1 MSNTEQQIEQEI
13 QDKGLNAPRLTPDY
27 IDSVISGEHYFTAYE
42 GTQGCELEHRR
53 SAGEPIEVNPISAAE
68 KLCKNPLKLLTF
80 CILVLKNGFTVTGE
94 SACASPENFN
104 ADIGKDV
111 AWRDAKEQIWP
122 LEGYL
127 LKQNLYEQKQ
137 SQDMLKGFLEDDNCE
152 GGGCKI

>member
-1 MSNTEQQIEQEI
+1 MDLEQEI
-13 QDKGLNAPRLTPDY
+13 QNKGANVAPRITPSHIEDC
-27 IDSVISGEHYFTAYE
+27 IASVHFFTAAD
-42 GTQGCELEHRR
+42 GVNGAKRPDAVIMDDSLQSLE
-53 SAGEPIEVNPISAAE
+53 
-68 KLCKNPLKLLTF
+68 LLTI
-80 CILVLKNGFTVTGE
+80 CVLVLKNGFTVVGK

-152 GGGCKI
+152 DGGCKI

>member
-1 MSNTEQQIEQEI
+1 MDLEQEI
-13 QDKGLNAPRLTPDY
+13 QNKGANVAPRITPSRIEDC
-27 IDSVISGEHYFTAYE
+27 IASVHFFTAAD
-42 GTQGCELEHRR
+42 GVNGAKRPDAVIGDDSLQSLE
-53 SAGEPIEVNPISAAE
+53 
-68 KLCKNPLKLLTF
+68 LLTI
-80 CILVLKNGFTVTGE
+80 CVLVLKNGFTVVGK

-137 SQDMLKGFLEDDNCE
+137 SQDMLKGFLEDDNCD

>member
-1 MSNTEQQIEQEI
+1 MDLEQEI
-13 QDKGLNAPRLTPDY
+13 QDKGANVAPRITPSHIEDC
-27 IDSVISGEHYFTAYE
+27 IASVHFFTAADGATAVMGDSDTISNE
-42 GTQGCELEHRR
+42 SLQSLE
-53 SAGEPIEVNPISAAE
+53 
-68 KLCKNPLKLLTF
+68 LLTI
-80 CILVLKNGFTVTGE
+80 CVLVLKNGFTVVGK

-104 ADIGKDV
+104 AEIGKDV

-137 SQDMLKGFLEDDNCE
+137 SRDMLKGFLEDDNCE

>member
-1 MSNTEQQIEQEI
+1 MDLEQEI
-13 QDKGLNAPRLTPDY
+13 QNKGANVAPRITPSHIEDC
-27 IDSVISGEHYFTAYE
+27 IASVHFFTAAD
-42 GTQGCELEHRR
+42 GT
-53 SAGEPIEVNPISAAE
+53 VAALGRDDVVSDE
-68 KLCKNPLKLLTF
+68 SMQALKLLTI
-80 CILVLKNGFTVTGE
+80 CVLVLKNGFTVVGK

-104 ADIGKDV
+104 AEIGKDV

>member
-1 MSNTEQQIEQEI
+1 MDLEQEI
-13 QDKGLNAPRLTPDY
+13 QNKGANVAPRITPSHIEDC
-27 IDSVISGEHYFTAYE
+27 IASVHFFTAAD
-42 GTQGCELEHRR
+42 GT
-53 SAGEPIEVNPISAAE
+53 VAALGRDDVVSDE
-68 KLCKNPLKLLTF
+68 SMQALKLLTI
-80 CILVLKNGFTVTGE
+80 CVLVLKNGFTVIGK

-104 ADIGKDV
+104 AGIGKDV

-152 GGGCKI
+152 GEGCKI

>member
-1 MSNTEQQIEQEI
+1 MDLEQEI
-13 QDKGLNAPRLTPDY
+13 QNKGANVAPRITTSHIEDC
-27 IDSVISGEHYFTAYE
+27 IASVHFFTAE
-42 GTQGCELEHRR
+42 DGVVGADLAASSKQTT
-53 SAGEPIEVNPISAAE
+53 PIPDS
-68 KLCKNPLKLLTF
+68 LKLLTI
-80 CILVLKNGFTVTGE
+80 CVLVLKNGFTVVGK
-94 SACASPENFN
+94 SACASPENYN

>member
-1 MSNTEQQIEQEI
+1 MKLEQHIKEA
-13 QDKGLNAPRLTPDY
+13 GANVAPRITPSHIEDC
-27 IDSVISGEHYFTAYE
+27 IASVHFFTAAD
-42 GTQGCELEHRR
+42 GATAVMGDSDTISNDSLQSLE
-53 SAGEPIEVNPISAAE
+53 
-68 KLCKNPLKLLTF
+68 LLTI
-80 CILVLKNGFTVTGE
+80 CVMVLKNGFTVVGK

>member
-1 MSNTEQQIEQEI
+1 MELEQHIKEA
-13 QDKGLNAPRLTPDY
+13 GANVAPRITPSHIEDC
-27 IDSVISGEHYFTAYE
+27 IASVHFFTAAD
-42 GTQGCELEHRR
+42 GVA
-53 SAGEPIEVNPISAAE
+53 AGMGDSDTISNDSLQA
-68 KLCKNPLKLLTF
+68 LSLLTI
-80 CILVLKNGFTVTGE
+80 CVLVLKNGFTVVGK

>member
-1 MSNTEQQIEQEI
+1 MDLEQEI
-13 QDKGLNAPRLTPDY
+13 QNKGANVAPRITPSHIEDC
-27 IDSVISGEHYFTAYE
+27 IASVHFFTAAD
-42 GTQGCELEHRR
+42 GVNGAKRPDAVIMDDSLQSLE
-53 SAGEPIEVNPISAAE
+53 
-68 KLCKNPLKLLTF
+68 LLTI
-80 CILVLKNGFTVTGE
+80 CVLVLKNGFTVVGK

>member
-1 MSNTEQQIEQEI
+1 MDLEQEI
-13 QDKGLNAPRLTPDY
+13 QNKGANVAPRITPSHIEDC
-27 IDSVISGEHYFTAYE
+27 IASVHFFTAADGVNSAKRPDTVISDDSL
-42 GTQGCELEHRR
+42 QSLE
-53 SAGEPIEVNPISAAE
+53 
-68 KLCKNPLKLLTF
+68 LLTI
-80 CILVLKNGFTVTGE
+80 CVLVLKNGFTIVGK
-94 SACASPENFN
+94 SACASPENYN

>member
-1 MSNTEQQIEQEI
+1 MDLEQEI
-13 QDKGLNAPRLTPDY
+13 QNKGANVAPRITPSHIEDC
-27 IDSVISGEHYFTAYE
+27 IASVHFFTAAD
-42 GTQGCELEHRR
+42 GATAVMGDSDTISNGSLQSLE
-53 SAGEPIEVNPISAAE
+53 
-68 KLCKNPLKLLTF
+68 LLTI
-80 CILVLKNGFTVTGE
+80 CVMVLKNGFTVVGK

-137 SQDMLKGFLEDDNCE
+137 SQDMLKGFLEDDSCE

>member
-1 MSNTEQQIEQEI
+1 MDLEQDI
-13 QDKGLNAPRLTPDY
+13 QNKGANVAPRITPSHIEDC
-27 IDSVISGEHYFTAYE
+27 IASVHFFTAADGARASMSLTE
-42 GTQGCELEHRR
+42 GVPDT
-53 SAGEPIEVNPISAAE
+53 SIEALN
-68 KLCKNPLKLLTF
+68 LLTI
-80 CILVLKNGFTVTGE
+80 CVLVLKNGFTVVGK

-137 SQDMLKGFLEDDNCE
+137 SQDMLKGFLEEDNCE

>member
-1 MSNTEQQIEQEI
+1 MDLEQEI
-13 QDKGLNAPRLTPDY
+13 QNKGANVAPRITPSHIEDC
-27 IDSVISGEHYFTAYE
+27 IASVHFFTAAD
-42 GTQGCELEHRR
+42 GVNGAKRPDAVIMDDSLQSLE
-53 SAGEPIEVNPISAAE
+53 
-68 KLCKNPLKLLTF
+68 LLTI
-80 CILVLKNGFTVTGE
+80 CVLVLKNGFTVVGK

-111 AWRDAKEQIWP
+111 AWRDAKEQIWH

>member
-1 MSNTEQQIEQEI
+1 MDLEQEI
-13 QDKGLNAPRLTPDY
+13 QNKGANVAPRITPSHIEDC
-27 IDSVISGEHYFTAYE
+27 IASVHFFTAADGVNSAKRPDTVISDDSL
-42 GTQGCELEHRR
+42 QSLE
-53 SAGEPIEVNPISAAE
+53 
-68 KLCKNPLKLLTF
+68 LLTI
-80 CILVLKNGFTVTGE
+80 CVLVLKNGFTIVGK
-94 SACASPENFN
+94 SACASPENYN

-137 SQDMLKGFLEDDNCE
+137 SQAMLKGFLEDDNCE

>member
-1 MSNTEQQIEQEI
+1 MDLEQEI
-13 QDKGLNAPRLTPDY
+13 HNKGANVAPRITPSHIEDC
-27 IDSVISGEHYFTAYE
+27 IASVHFFTAAD
-42 GTQGCELEHRR
+42 GVNSAKRPDTVIGDDSLQSLE
-53 SAGEPIEVNPISAAE
+53 
-68 KLCKNPLKLLTF
+68 LLTI
-80 CILVLKNGFTVTGE
+80 CVLVLKNGFTIVGK
-94 SACASPENFN
+94 SACASPENYN

-137 SQDMLKGFLEDDNCE
+137 SQDMLKGFLEDDSCE

>member
-1 MSNTEQQIEQEI
+1 MDLEQEI
-13 QDKGLNAPRLTPDY
+13 QNKGANVAPRITPSHIEDC
-27 IDSVISGEHYFTAYE
+27 IASVHFFIAADGILACMDHAD
-42 GTQGCELEHRR
+42 
-53 SAGEPIEVNPISAAE
+53 EVDDNSMQA
-68 KLCKNPLKLLTF
+68 LKLLTI
-80 CILVLKNGFTVTGE
+80 CVLVLKNGFTIVGK

-137 SQDMLKGFLEDDNCE
+137 SQDMLKGFLEDDNCD

>member
-1 MSNTEQQIEQEI
+1 MDLEQEI
-13 QDKGLNAPRLTPDY
+13 QNKGANVAPRITPSHIEDC
-27 IDSVISGEHYFTAYE
+27 IASVHFFTAEDGVVGAYLSTP
-42 GTQGCELEHRR
+42 GKQATPVPN
-53 SAGEPIEVNPISAAE
+53 S
-68 KLCKNPLKLLTF
+68 LKLLTI
-80 CILVLKNGFTVTGE
+80 CVLVLKNGFTVVGK
-94 SACASPENFN
+94 SACASPENYN

>member
-1 MSNTEQQIEQEI
+1 MDLEQEI
-13 QDKGLNAPRLTPDY
+13 QDKGANVAPRITPSHIEDC
-27 IDSVISGEHYFTAYE
+27 IASVHFFTAE
-42 GTQGCELEHRR
+42 DGVVGADLVASSKQTT
-53 SAGEPIEVNPISAAE
+53 PIPDS
-68 KLCKNPLKLLTF
+68 LKLLTI
-80 CILVLKNGFTVTGE
+80 CVMVLKNGFTVVGK
-94 SACASPENFN
+94 SACASPENYN

>member
-1 MSNTEQQIEQEI
+1 MDLEQEI
-13 QDKGLNAPRLTPDY
+13 QDKGANVAPRITPSHIEDC
-27 IDSVISGEHYFTAYE
+27 IASVHFFTAAD
-42 GTQGCELEHRR
+42 GATAVMGDSDTISNDSLQSLE
-53 SAGEPIEVNPISAAE
+53 
-68 KLCKNPLKLLTF
+68 LLTI
-80 CILVLKNGFTVTGE
+80 CVLVLKNGFTIVGK

-104 ADIGKDV
+104 AEIGKDV

-137 SQDMLKGFLEDDNCE
+137 SQDMLKGFLEDGNCD